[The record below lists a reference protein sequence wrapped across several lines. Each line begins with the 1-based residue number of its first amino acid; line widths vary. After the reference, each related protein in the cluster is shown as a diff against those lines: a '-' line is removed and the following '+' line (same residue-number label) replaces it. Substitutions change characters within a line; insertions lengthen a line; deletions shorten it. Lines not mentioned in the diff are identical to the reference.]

1 LGEIQPMLPSQLLHR
16 FEGCLL
22 GAGLGEWWAMPAA
35 ALTST
40 LDLPLAQLTQQTT
53 VALLGGG
60 AENADRPP
68 IANTLTAAV
77 ALLPIFLCTHESGL
91 KRLQR
96 LQLLALWEAPQIS
109 QAGLWLIGSALGQ
122 ACQGRTAA
130 PANQFDILIE
140 ECFQCP
146 GAPSFNDDWQ
156 SGLAQVRALLRQP
169 SALRLAQGLTA
180 LPIEQRSLCQ
190 VLYAF
195 LATPTTPAIAVARL
209 RQMVGLSSRAET
221 LARSDRQSSAA
232 ALVGAL
238 AGAYNGSLG
247 LPIGAQIACQAHP
260 LLNAAALSPLATG
273 LFQSWS
279 GQYQLSSPGPF
290 VTALSH

>member
-1 LGEIQPMLPSQLLHR
+1 MLPSRLLHR

-22 GAGLGEWWAMPAA
+22 GAGLAEWWAMPAA
-35 ALTST
+35 RLDPT
-40 LDLPLAQLTQQTT
+40 LDLPLARLTQQTT
-53 VALLGGG
+53 VALLWGG
-60 AENADRPP
+60 AENADSRP

-122 ACQGRTAA
+122 ACQGLTAA
-130 PANQFDILIE
+130 PANQFDILVE

-146 GAPSFNDDWQ
+146 GAPPFNDDWQ
-156 SGLAQVRALLRQP
+156 AGLAQVSALLRQP

-180 LPIEQRSLCQ
+180 LPIEQRSFCQ
-190 VLYAF
+190 ILYVF
-195 LATPTTPAIAVARL
+195 LATPTEPAIAAARL
-209 RQMVGLSSRAET
+209 RQMVALSSPAET
-221 LARSDRQSSAA
+221 LALSDRRSSAA

-238 AGAYNGSLG
+238 TGAYNGSLG

-260 LLNAAALSPLATG
+260 LLNAATLSQLATG
-273 LFQSWS
+273 LLQSWS
-279 GQYQLSSPGPF
+279 GQYQLGSPGPF
-290 VTALSH
+290 ATALSH